1 MREKKETILKM
12 IITELLPVW
21 PLFGVAIWKTLLPI
35 LVEPLAH
42 CINPPIPD
50 GDDIDISQLEDQE
63 ASMEFQPSGEMVIT
77 LPENVQK
84 DGAQTLF

>member
-1 MREKKETILKM
+1 M
-12 IITELLPVW
+12 PVW

-50 GDDIDISQLEDQE
+50 GDDIGFSNPELLKV
-63 ASMEFQPSGEMVIT
+63 GENGICENGLT
-77 LPENVQK
+77 LQCKRCWIYEN
-84 DGAQTLF
+84 ALMH